1 MNWNIYTKPEY
12 FEQAEAENE
21 VKDNEAEELFN
32 VLDTNQET
40 IRIRYFGIWQIG
52 FTWVRPQLC

>member
-12 FEQAEAENE
+12 LEQAEAENE

-40 IRIRYFGIWQIG
+40 IRIRSYILVFG
-52 FTWVRPQLC
+52 RSAYLS